1 MKLANKINQVEF
13 FFFFNYLKKAL
24 LRKGVTQDSV
34 VFTHL
39 ILAKTNKEQSL

>member
-13 FFFFNYLKKAL
+13 FFFNYLKKAL
-24 LRKGVTQDSV
+24 LRKGITQNSV
-34 VFTHL
+34 VFTQL